1 MTIHPAWLLVQRF
14 EAIDSNSGLRGTRE
28 ITLQQGKRWRRTA
41 SSNLPE
47 ITESFGFRG
56 SWWGLGFGSG
66 FCCGIRGERG
76 WLSIGKREKG
86 VEKVATLLSISS
98 RFWNDYETAFSV
110 VFTLPRYTNSY
121 IYIGRWS
128 WFFGKADWGNTSG
141 GEIYFRT
148 KENANWTVSARNV
161 FNSFAFCLLF
171 FYPLKKGILRNDR
184 DKFLLLFRF
193 RFRVNAMIFRAWPL
207 VESLSRSVKIF

>member
-1 MTIHPAWLLVQRF
+1 MKTLSLISRFWSLFGYPVRIKNFQWRSPPGVVGSTLGGDRF
-14 EAIDSNSGLRGTRE
+14 EFG
-28 ITLQQGKRWRRTA
+28 ITGYEGNHFATGQAVEENRLEQPSRNNRIIWISRILA
-41 SSNLPE
+41 
-47 ITESFGFRG
+47 
-56 SWWGLGFGSG
+56 GFGSG
-66 FCCGIRGERG
+66 FCCGIRGSG
-76 WLSIGKREKG
+76 WASREG

-148 KENANWTVSARNV
+148 KENANWTVPLETCLIVLHAFPFSTLWEKDILWNV
-161 FNSFAFCLLF
+161 
-171 FYPLKKGILRNDR
+171 YDPVR
-184 DKFLLLFRF
+184 
-193 RFRVNAMIFRAWPL
+193 
-207 VESLSRSVKIF
+207 

>member
-1 MTIHPAWLLVQRF
+1 MKTLSLSSLDFDHCLVIPCVLKISNDDPLPALLVQRL

-28 ITLQQGKRWRRTA
+28 ITLQQGKRWKRTA

-56 SWWGLGFGSG
+56 SWRGLGLGSG
-66 FCCGIRGERG
+66 FCCGIRGSG
-76 WLSIGKREKG
+76 WASREG

-148 KENANWTVSARNV
+148 KENANWTVPLETCLIVLHAFPFSTLWEKGTLWNV
-161 FNSFAFCLLF
+161 
-171 FYPLKKGILRNDR
+171 YDPVR
-184 DKFLLLFRF
+184 
-193 RFRVNAMIFRAWPL
+193 
-207 VESLSRSVKIF
+207 